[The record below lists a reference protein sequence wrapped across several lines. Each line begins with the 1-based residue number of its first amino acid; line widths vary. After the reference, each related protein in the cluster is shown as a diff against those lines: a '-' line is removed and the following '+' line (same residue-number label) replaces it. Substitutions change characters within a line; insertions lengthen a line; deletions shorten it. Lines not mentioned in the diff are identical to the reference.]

1 MAYALTLEPIYSQAA
16 NEWAKIDCFSLL
28 AYAGDSYLN
37 FVSQLME
44 LADCIEEVR
53 TTCHFCNKKAVFN
66 LKHVN
71 GVADTTGPGLYRTQ
85 FK

>member
-1 MAYALTLEPIYSQAA
+1 
-16 NEWAKIDCFSLL
+16 
-28 AYAGDSYLN
+28 
-37 FVSQLME
+37 ME